1 MNNRSMKP
9 VSLTK
14 RKIEPV
20 EFRNS
25 ILKCNGLIAALS
37 LKNNKMD
44 PQLYQLPGYANPNI
58 P

>member
-1 MNNRSMKP
+1 MKP